1 MRNIIYTFMVLNSNI
16 MVEYALIKVRPET
29 KKVTSRLAKK
39 HSLNM
44 LDFMEAMANYF
55 DTTGVNPKDQVIL
68 SPAEELKK
76 FRDTIISFMRKQEND
91 FIKPTFG
98 KMDTLIARFIKYI
111 EEEAPKN
118 TEVAGQNKMKS
129 LALSGEKSTE
139 EKRGSLVSET
149 AKNDLNS
156 EEYKLLQEKLNKSEL
171 KLKTTKEYLE
181 NILSHTEYKITGIE
195 RKPVIDLPM
204 GDINGYKKFIKLL

>member
-1 MRNIIYTFMVLNSNI
+1 

-55 DTTGVNPKDQVIL
+55 DTTGVNPKDQVVL

-129 LALSGEKSTE
+129 LALSGEKTTE

>member
-1 MRNIIYTFMVLNSNI
+1 MAKYETLNSNGD
-16 MVEYALIKVRPET
+16 T
-29 KKVTSRLAKK
+29 KITIVRLAKK
-39 HSLNM
+39 FDMSLVDF
-44 LDFMEAMANYF
+44 LDAMAKYF
-55 DTTGVNPKDQVIL
+55 EVTGVNPKDQVIL

-118 TEVAGQNKMKS
+118 GEPTEQNKMKS
-129 LALSGEKSTE
+129 LALSGEIVKE
-139 EKRGSLVSET
+139 EKKGSAPGDAT
-149 AKNDLNS
+149 KNDINIDQ
-156 EEYKLLQEKLNKSEL
+156 YKELQEKLNKSEL

-181 NILSHTEYKITGIE
+181 KILSHTENKSTGLE

-204 GDINGYKKFIKLL
+204 GDINEYKAYLKRL

>member
-1 MRNIIYTFMVLNSNI
+1 MVLNSTI

-44 LDFMEAMANYF
+44 LDFMEAMAQYF

-68 SPAEELKK
+68 SPSEEIKK
-76 FRDTIISFMRKQEND
+76 LRDTLVSFMRKQEND

-111 EEEAPKN
+111 EEEAPKSG
-118 TEVAGQNKMKS
+118 EVAVQNKMKS
-129 LALSGEKSTE
+129 LALSGEIFKE
-139 EKRGSLVSET
+139 EKKGPAESET
-149 AKNDLNS
+149 VKSDVNS
-156 EEYKLLQEKLNKSEL
+156 DKYKELQEKLIKSEL
-171 KLKTTKEYLE
+171 KLKTTREYLE
-181 NILSHTEYKITGIE
+181 NILSHTEYKITGID
-195 RKPVIDLPM
+195 RKPVIELPM
-204 GDINGYKKFIKLL
+204 GDINEYKKYLKTL